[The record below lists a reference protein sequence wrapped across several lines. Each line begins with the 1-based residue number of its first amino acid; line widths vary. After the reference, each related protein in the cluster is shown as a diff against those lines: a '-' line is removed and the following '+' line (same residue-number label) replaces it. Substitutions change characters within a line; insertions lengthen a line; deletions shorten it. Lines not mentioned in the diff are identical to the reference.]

1 MGRAPTE
8 LGQLPWTEPEG
19 QAVTFPRVHLFPGL
33 REILDSGVHEGHEL
47 RTRLLLSRMDLT
59 TVCHSP

>member
-8 LGQLPWTEPEG
+8 PGWLPWTEPEG
-19 QAVTFPRVHLFPGL
+19 QAVTSPRLHLFPGL
-33 REILDSGVHEGHEL
+33 REILDRGAHEGHEL
-47 RTRLLLSRMDLT
+47 RTRSLLSRVDLT